1 MNPII
6 DEVCRWDAPG
16 GTGSL
21 FLSASTVRDLRAKA
35 IQAFLSL
42 PRRGVETGGLLFGS
56 QKDGQL
62 FVQGFEPVPCEHRYG
77 PSFALSKDDQAR
89 LTERLGRPGLPPVIG
104 FYRSYTGR
112 NPEIDDGELTLLREN
127 FPHGPFVFLLLQPVN
142 AEACTAG
149 FRLCQDGEPLA
160 EPPYVAVPFDP
171 DHWNADAPAA
181 AEVAEVPEAAEVP
194 DPPVP
199 PRRPVLPPP
208 YRALPIEAA
217 APPPAALPQPR
228 SPIRWWVPVLLCLMG
243 GIGGAALY
251 ELWAISRQPRWVEL
265 YLDAK
270 PAADAQALVVTWDA
284 AASKTIGATHALLG
298 VNDGPVHRDIPLTGA
313 QLQLGRYLYTPA
325 NPELELRLVLYG
337 NGPALSGGTL
347 RLTPAARLAAAPP
360 PVNTVPPAPAQ
371 PEPSPASKATGART
385 PTHEVQPSI
394 PAGIRARLNG
404 NLEIPVTVK
413 INARGQVTS
422 AFAPPAA
429 DGIKAYLSHEAVRA
443 AHQWRF
449 APGGSPSEKTI
460 SFTFTP

>member
-1 MNPII
+1 MHPII

-21 FLSASTVRDLRAKA
+21 LLSASTVRDLRAKA

-56 QKDGQL
+56 QQDGQL
-62 FVQGFEPVPCEHRYG
+62 FIQGFEPIPCEHRYG
-77 PSFALSKDDQAR
+77 PSFTLSDDDRTR
-89 LTERLGRPGLPPVIG
+89 LKEILGRSGLPPVIG

-112 NPEIDDGELTLLREN
+112 KAEIEEGELTLLREN
-127 FPHGPFVFLLLQPVN
+127 FPQGPFVFLQLQPVN
-142 AEACTAG
+142 AQACTAG
-149 FRLCQDGEPLA
+149 FRLCQDGELLA

-181 AEVAEVPEAAEVP
+181 PKP
-194 DPPVP
+194 
-199 PRRPVLPPP
+199 PVLPPP
-208 YRALPIEAA
+208 YRARPMEAS
-217 APPPAALPQPR
+217 APPPAASPQQR
-228 SPIRWWVPVLLCLMG
+228 SPRRWWGPLLLCLIG
-243 GIGGAALY
+243 GIGGIGGSALY
-251 ELWAISRQPRWVEL
+251 ELGALSRQPRWVEL

-270 PAADAQALVVTWDA
+270 PAADAQALAVTWDA

-298 VNDGPVHRDIPLTGA
+298 VNDGPVHRDIPLSEA

-347 RLTPAARLAAAPP
+347 RLAPAAPLAAAAPT
-360 PVNTVPPAPAQ
+360 PVNTVPPAPVKA
-371 PEPSPASKATGART
+371 EPAPATKAAGPRT
-385 PTHEVQPSI
+385 PIHEVQPSI

-404 NLEIPVTVK
+404 NVEIPVTVK
-413 INARGQVTS
+413 INVRGQVTG
-422 AFAPPAA
+422 AFAPPVA
-429 DGIKAYLSHEAVRA
+429 DGLKAYLSHEAVRA
-443 AHQWRF
+443 AYQWRF
-449 APGGSPSEKTI
+449 VSGGSPSEKTI